1 MEEEKITKCV
11 LTAPNYYHTTIL
23 GHSFG
28 LLEKSELRQII
39 EMIDNAII

>member
-1 MEEEKITKCV
+1 MEENKTTKCV
-11 LTAPNYYHTTIL
+11 LTSPDYYHTIIN

-39 EMIDNAII
+39 ETLDNAII